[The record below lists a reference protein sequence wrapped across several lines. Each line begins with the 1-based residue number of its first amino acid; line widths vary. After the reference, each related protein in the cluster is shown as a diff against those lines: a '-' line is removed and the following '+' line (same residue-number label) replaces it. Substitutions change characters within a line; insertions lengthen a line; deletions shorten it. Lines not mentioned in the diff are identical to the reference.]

1 MSEDT
6 ETDGLHLPS
15 LSIRGF
21 RGINR
26 LDLERLGRVTLLAGK
41 NGVGKTT
48 VLEAASLYANRGDPP
63 ALASLLLRRE
73 EYRYYSDPQGK
84 HLEDP
89 NYRALFYGREPEL
102 DAEFTVGPMQQ
113 GEALRVKYVL
123 PFNPRAWQQYSN
135 LTELTERF
143 ISAGPELRIAFGE
156 SERLQP
162 LYGISLDDGPIAP
175 ERPWPML
182 SFTKSGDWPEPVP
195 GVTVGPEVPDNR
207 DLARHWDK
215 IALTPQQSE
224 AEHALQAA
232 CAFKLEGVTLI
243 GENGPTS
250 GRRVIVKPCDSDRVS
265 LRSLGDGAVRMFATA
280 LAVANAAGG
289 FLLIDEAENGIHH
302 SLQRDYW
309 TMVLS
314 AAREFSV
321 QVVATTHSWDCVAGF
336 AHAAFDDEE
345 SEGLAIRLEPDDDDG
360 GVRAVEY
367 TERTLKVA
375 AEQGIEVR

>member
-26 LDLERLGRVTLLAGK
+26 LDIERLGRVTLLAGK

-63 ALASLLLRRE
+63 ALASLLLYRE
-73 EYRYYSDPQGK
+73 EYRYYSDPHGE

-89 NYRALFYGREPEL
+89 NYEALFYGREPEL
-102 DAEFTVGPMQQ
+102 DTEFTVGPMQQ
-113 GEALRVKYVL
+113 GETLRVKFVL
-123 PFNPRAWQQYSN
+123 PYNPRAWQQYSN
-135 LTELTERF
+135 PTELTEGF

-162 LYGISLDDGPIAP
+162 LYGISLGDGPIAP
-175 ERPWPML
+175 ERPWPMM
-182 SFTKSGDWPEPVP
+182 SFTKSGDWPGPAP
-195 GVTVGPEVPDNR
+195 CVTVGPEVPENR
-207 DLARHWDK
+207 DLAQHWDK
-215 IALTPQQSE
+215 IALTPQQSQ
-224 AEHALQAA
+224 AEHALQAV

-243 GENGPTS
+243 GENGPTA

-280 LAVANAAGG
+280 LAVANAADG
-289 FLLIDEAENGIHH
+289 FLLIDEAENGLHH
-302 SLQRDYW
+302 SLQPEYW
-309 TMVLS
+309 AMVLRV
-314 AAREFSV
+314 AREHNV
-321 QVVATTHSWDCVAGF
+321 QVLATTHSWDCVAGF

-345 SEGLAIRLEPDDDDG
+345 SQGLAIRLEADDDDG
-360 GVRAVEY
+360 GVRAIEY
-367 TERTLKVA
+367 SEDDLEVA
-375 AEQGIEVR
+375 ATQGIEIR